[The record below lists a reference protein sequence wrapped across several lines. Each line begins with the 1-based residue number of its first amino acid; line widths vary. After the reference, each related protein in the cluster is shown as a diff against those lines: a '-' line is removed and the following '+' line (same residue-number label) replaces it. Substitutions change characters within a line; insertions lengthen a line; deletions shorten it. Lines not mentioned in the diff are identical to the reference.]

1 MENTIIFGK
10 TKCAKKFTGK
20 ENQILVIDDFEN
32 SISAVVMFFFTK
44 FEREIES
51 FLYDENATP
60 EKLAEKILEIFKT
73 LFLTP
78 NAILVILMDY
88 NLPQKKNGIDV
99 ISEIRKSKII
109 AEKIWERIFLILHT
123 TEENFKEK
131 KIFIAAKNAGFHGA
145 VRKNK
150 FDKLIKFLEK

>member
-73 LFLTP
+73 LFLCNVKIYRYPIQHIVTCCY
-78 NAILVILMDY
+78 Y
-88 NLPQKKNGIDV
+88 N
-99 ISEIRKSKII
+99 
-109 AEKIWERIFLILHT
+109 
-123 TEENFKEK
+123 
-131 KIFIAAKNAGFHGA
+131 
-145 VRKNK
+145 
-150 FDKLIKFLEK
+150 KLIHFLTFISLLNSVM